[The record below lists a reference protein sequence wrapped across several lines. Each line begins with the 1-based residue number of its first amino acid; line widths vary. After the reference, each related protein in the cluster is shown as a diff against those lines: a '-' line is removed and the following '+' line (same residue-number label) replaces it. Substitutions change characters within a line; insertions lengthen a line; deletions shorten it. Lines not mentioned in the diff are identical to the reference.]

1 MNFKIIKF
9 IYATLAVIIIST
21 LTVYGDEEANTITKN
36 EFLYTIKQYVKT
48 AEILDRNDKSRLEYF
63 ERAAELS
70 RDLINNHPDSDIGY
84 AYLAYSLGSITRDVP
99 FYKKIS
105 VAKEIKKA
113 IDRSLSLNKD
123 NHLAWFVAGM
133 FYRESSKIDGFQ
145 RKLAEKY
152 LNDIMKDASFEKAI
166 ACFKKAIELNKDSL
180 QYRYELAKTYQDI
193 GKKEIAL
200 VEYKRILAIQTD
212 EKKDIIYQHKAQ
224 KQLKKIS

>member
-1 MNFKIIKF
+1 MVNKK
-9 IYATLAVIIIST
+9 LIIINILIIFIITSFILNSHAAT
-21 LTVYGDEEANTITKN
+21 NKSDKEELI
-36 EFLYTIKQYVKT
+36 YTINQYIKK
-48 AEILDRNDKSRLEYF
+48 AEVLDRNDKKRVEYF

-105 VAKEIKKA
+105 VAKEIKKS
-113 IDRSLSLNKD
+113 IDKSLSLNNK

-133 FYRESSKIDGFQ
+133 YYRESSKINGLQ

-152 LNDIMKDASFEKAI
+152 LSDIMEGASFEKAI
-166 ACFKKAIELNKDSL
+166 ECFQKAISLNKDSI
-180 QYRYELAKTYQDI
+180 QYRYELAKTFQDI
-193 GKKEIAL
+193 GNKEIAL
-200 VEYKRILAIQTD
+200 QEYKRVLAIQAN
-212 EKKDIIYQHKAQ
+212 EKKDIIYQNKAK